1 MKDDAISRQ
10 AALNA
15 IQAEAD
21 TAREEWNELCDELA
35 FGKLRAHQRDK
46 EIIKRLPSAQL
57 EHDRLNPKI
66 DKNFSSCLDCIHSED
81 SEYICI
87 LRKCVHAIYE
97 LRECYTDKRKGEYE

>member
-1 MKDDAISRQ
+1 MKFNNVHEMKDFLIKQD
-10 AALNA
+10 
-15 IQAEAD
+15 EYEEF
-21 TAREEWNELCDELA
+21 TAKDILEM
-35 FGKLRAHQRDK
+35 
-46 EIIKRLPSAQL
+46 LPSAQL

-97 LRECYTDKRKGEYE
+97 LRESYTDKRKGEYE